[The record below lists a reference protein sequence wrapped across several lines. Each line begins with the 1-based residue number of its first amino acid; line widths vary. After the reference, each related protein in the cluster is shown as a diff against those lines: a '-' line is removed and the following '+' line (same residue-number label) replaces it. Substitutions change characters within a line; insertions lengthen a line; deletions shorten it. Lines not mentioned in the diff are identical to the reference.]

1 MDERHESDTQTE
13 SCRQCGDTGWMIE
26 ADRGTRWA
34 QRCEC
39 WAVRQAAAMLEAAG
53 IPERYADCSFDNFT
67 VYDNGYLEA
76 AIRRARQFAVDFP
89 VVKKGLLFIGR
100 PGVGK
105 THLAVA
111 TLRAA
116 MAESNLQGA
125 FEDTRRLLAS
135 LRHGYEQKSRDEA
148 KVYERIIDAELL
160 VLDDIGAERRTAWVE
175 DTLDRLETIVIER
188 YNAKRPTIFTTNY
201 FDNDDAIEGLR
212 VRIGSRLLSRLH
224 EMCHWYELYGPDY
237 RTLGRNPPAKVIEDA
252 ARRMGLY
259 KE

>member
-13 SCRQCGDTGWMIE
+13 SCRQCGDTGWMID
-26 ADRGTRWA
+26 ADRGIPRA

-53 IPERYADCSFDNFT
+53 IPERYANCSFDNFT
-67 VYDNGYLEA
+67 VYDNGYHEA
-76 AIRRARQFAVDFP
+76 AIRDARQFSVDFP

-125 FEDTRRLLAS
+125 FEDTRQLLAS
-135 LRHGYEQKSRDEA
+135 LRHGYEPKSRDEA

-201 FDNDDAIEGLR
+201 FDNDAIEGLR

-237 RTLGRNPPAKVIEDA
+237 RTLGPQPASEVIEDA
-252 ARRMGLY
+252 ARRMGL
-259 KE
+259 

>member
-1 MDERHESDTQTE
+1 
-13 SCRQCGDTGWMIE
+13 
-26 ADRGTRWA
+26 
-34 QRCEC
+34 
-39 WAVRQAAAMLEAAG
+39 
-53 IPERYADCSFDNFT
+53 
-67 VYDNGYLEA
+67 
-76 AIRRARQFAVDFP
+76 
-89 VVKKGLLFIGR
+89 
-100 PGVGK
+100 
-105 THLAVA
+105 
-111 TLRAA
+111 

>member
-13 SCRQCGDTGWMIE
+13 SCRQCGDTGWMID
-26 ADRGTRWA
+26 ADRGIPRA

-53 IPERYADCSFDNFT
+53 IPERYANCSFDNFT
-67 VYDNGYLEA
+67 VYDNGYHEA
-76 AIRRARQFAVDFP
+76 AIRDARQFSVDFP

-125 FEDTRRLLAS
+125 FEDTRQLLAS
-135 LRHGYEQKSRDEA
+135 LRHGYEPKSRDEA

-175 DTLDRLETIVIER
+175 DTLYRLETIVIER

-201 FDNDDAIEGLR
+201 FDNDAIEGLR

-237 RTLGRNPPAKVIEDA
+237 RTLGRNPPAK
-252 ARRMGLY
+252 
-259 KE
+259 